1 MGQKPADG
9 DRNEPSLELPSLS
22 LPKLGRRKDR
32 KKKAKEQEQGQ
43 PTPTAPETPVAAD
56 APTTPI
62 PVVREEPVEQVPA
75 APAAKTEAPTAP
87 AAPPPAAATQPTAP
101 PPAAPAPVPAPAPS
115 FVERSRD
122 HGAEGAPEGTTEG
135 TVTQDAAA
143 DDGGHG
149 MSGLTLPA
157 VSGRVAAIITGAVVG
172 IFGTVVTYLA
182 MMGCEVVQGTSSCG
196 RPGFFLL
203 LAVLAL
209 MVLLGAT
216 LLKAW
221 QLTDPGSTSAL
232 AVGVLSVVVLAVL
245 IEVIFSAWM
254 FLLVPFVSALAY
266 ALSQWVTATFI
277 EEPTNDR
284 TRQEAHDIR

>member
-149 MSGLTLPA
+149 RSGLTLPA